1 MNKELETD
9 GTLIGMIILVSLLLG
24 LVLAIYPGWAIIGAW
39 IAAKGDAPSWIQA
52 VGSIAAIVAATII
65 ASNQGRQTRQ
75 QELERYRQQTDAL
88 SGVFD
93 RAWSLAREILVNVDE
108 PNNAYYYVNEHH
120 SAKDVDDVLME
131 LQKIDVTRLG
141 SAGAVEAMLD
151 LRASVRKAKGIA
163 ESIGSYDHNDLDGI
177 DWDDFRDAC
186 RTILRQ
192 ADTSRELLKSL
203 ARASRRTP

>member
-1 MNKELETD
+1 
-9 GTLIGMIILVSLLLG
+9 MIILASLFGG
-24 LVLAIYPGWAIIGAW
+24 LALAIYPGWAIIGAW

-65 ASNQGRQTRQ
+65 ASNQSRQTHRQ
-75 QELERYRQQTDAL
+75 ETERYRRQMDAL

-120 SAKDVDDVLME
+120 SAKDVEDVLVE

-151 LRASVRKAKGIA
+151 LRASVSKAKGIA
-163 ESIGSYDHNDLDGI
+163 ESIGSYDHDDLERI
-177 DWDDFRDAC
+177 DWDEFRDTC

-192 ADTSRELLKSL
+192 ADTSRELLNRL
-203 ARASRRTP
+203 AQAS